1 MDQVLKRRFDAIDA
15 PIDRRSVMTE
25 LPSGKHFVK
34 LSDRRAAPE
43 SASTG
48 ERTVASRELP
58 PHTLRRTVI
67 PIKFFHAAAV
77 MLAITALGVGQSAA
91 QTGAPSPGG
100 IGATSPLGADFGQTS
115 GDDSKALVRRRC
127 QSRALYKRT
136 SWRGRAIHIQ
146 WRRTEPNERSFT
158 TSGFTTSGLG
168 AASGT
173 STPCNSVS
181 SSGVTST
188 PNSAATTTPS
198 ANSSSSASSASSS
211 FESPTTATANSSPN
225 TGEPWRNRPRHERS
239 RYDGTRDDR
248 PRLTADP
255 VRIDIANSN
264 VAINSD
270 PIRDI
275 VFRRPRH
282 AADEHQYRYGAKSK
296 RRRARSGAESRRLG
310 DRRGA
315 TASAA
320 RRAVPVTP
328 VPCPTTSQFP
338 E

>member
-100 IGATSPLGADFGQTS
+100 IAATSPLGADFGQTS
-115 GDDSKALVRRRC
+115 GDD
-127 QSRALYKRT
+127 QSTGAAGVASPAPCTNGPPGGAAPSTFNGGGLSPT
-136 SWRGRAIHIQ
+136 S
-146 WRRTEPNERSFT
+146 SFT
-158 TSGFTTSGLG
+158 TSGIPAGLG

-173 STPCNSVS
+173 SAPCNSVS
-181 SSGVTST
+181 RFRGYEYPEFRNHDHTECKFFLI
-188 PNSAATTTPS
+188 
-198 ANSSSSASSASSS
+198 S
-211 FESPTTATANSSPN
+211 FIRIVESRKPDDGNGKQLAEYR
-225 TGEPWRNRPRHERS
+225 EPWRNRPRHEQS
-239 RYDGTRDDR
+239 WYDGTRDDR

-255 VRIDIANSN
+255 VRIDIANRN
-264 VAINSD
+264 VAINSG

-275 VFRRPRH
+275 MFRRPQR
-282 AADEHQYRYGAKSK
+282 AADE
-296 RRRARSGAESRRLG
+296 
-310 DRRGA
+310 
-315 TASAA
+315 
-320 RRAVPVTP
+320 
-328 VPCPTTSQFP
+328 
-338 E
+338 